1 MGATLSLCWFTQDW
15 LFFAHIGDSRI
26 YHLPAAGGMKQ
37 LSHDDTY
44 VGWMFRNRQINEREA
59 RSHPRKNI
67 LQRALGAGHQFV
79 DPQVGALR
87 IQRGDCVLICSD
99 GIVDGMFD
107 AQIEEVLRE
116 TTTAHTGLN
125 PAETLVRTAVE
136 QSGRDNTTAVVVAVH

>member
-1 MGATLSLCWFTQDW
+1 VQDS
-15 LFFAHIGDSRI
+15 FCEFQRNFGETFADGN
-26 YHLPAAGGMKQ
+26 AQFAF
-37 LSHDDTY
+37 
-44 VGWMFRNRQINEREA
+44 VFRNRQINEREA

-116 TTTAHTGLN
+116 TTTAHAGLN